1 MRVAQAF
8 LGNNLWLWYQ
18 NLVDRRLVVFLNS
31 AVCCCLCLKGE
42 LNRQP
47 LLDFPKDYCNGES
60 KEEMKQSTRKFV
72 NALRFSSVILLK
84 FGYRDTTISDKILG
98 IDYNYIIFVEWL
110 LGYYILAALAVTI
123 SNTLPVVNSLISG
136 VF

>member
-1 MRVAQAF
+1 MLFAAI
-8 LGNNLWLWYQ
+8 Y
-18 NLVDRRLVVFLNS
+18 
-31 AVCCCLCLKGE
+31 CLKGE

-47 LLDFPKDYCNGES
+47 QPDTSNEFNFRQRLLDFPKDYYSGES
-60 KEEMKQSTRKFV
+60 NVEMNQSTRKFV

-84 FGYRDTTISDKILG
+84 FGYRDTTISCKILG
-98 IDYNYIIFVEWL
+98 IDYKYIVWVEWL

-123 SNTLPVVNSLISG
+123 SKTLPVVNKLISG